1 VTASQRWFVLAIF
14 VLSSTINYL
23 DRQTLATVAP
33 VLRGEL
39 RLSNAEY
46 GWIVAAFSITYAIC
60 APLAGLLIDRIGL
73 HRGISLAVGL
83 WSAAALATGWV
94 RSFEGLLV
102 CRAMLGVAEAGGIPA
117 AGKAIGHYLRPA
129 ERALGNSLNQA
140 GVSLGLILAP
150 PIATWL
156 TVQYNWRVA
165 FMAAGAL
172 GLLWIPLW
180 RAVGGWK
187 GSPPKPSGDLS
198 PDSNGAVLLRDHRL
212 WAFALANALSM
223 IPYSLWT
230 NWTTLHLVDVNK
242 LSFVRAAW
250 YAWLPPLFGALGGL
264 AGGALSF
271 RAMNAGMDAITARTR
286 VCLLAAAV
294 GLVTALIPWA
304 PSAPLAAAGISISFF
319 AVAAFSVNMYSMPLD
334 AFPADRA
341 AFAVSLL
348 VSAYGAMQALTS
360 PMVGAII
367 DRWGYAPVCAV
378 AAVAPLA
385 AVGILKGTEAR
396 R

>member
-1 VTASQRWFVLAIF
+1 VTTPHRWFVLSIF

-33 VLRGEL
+33 VLRAEL

-46 GWIVAAFSITYAIC
+46 GWIVAAFSIAYAIC
-60 APLAGLLIDRIGL
+60 APLAGLAIDRIGL
-73 HRGISLAVGL
+73 HRGISLAVGM
-83 WSAAALATGWV
+83 WSLAALSTGWV
-94 RSFEGLLV
+94 RGFGALLA

-117 AGKAIGHYLRPA
+117 AGKAIGQYLRPA

-156 TVQYNWRVA
+156 TIRYGWRVA
-165 FMAAGAL
+165 FMATGAM

-180 RAVGGWK
+180 GLVGR
-187 GSPPKPSGDLS
+187 SGVPERKAPTS
-198 PDSNGAVLLRDHRL
+198 RPGGLLADRRL

-230 NWTTLHLVDVNK
+230 NWTTLHLVDVNR

-250 YAWLPPLFGALGGL
+250 YAWLPPVFGALGGFT
-264 AGGALSF
+264 GGALSF
-271 RAMNAGMDAITARTR
+271 RAMNAGVEAMAARRRVCVLAAIGCLITA
-286 VCLLAAAV
+286 A
-294 GLVTALIPWA
+294 IPWA
-304 PSAPLAAAGISISFF
+304 STAMLAAAGISVSFF
-319 AVAAFSVNMYSMPLD
+319 SVAAFSVNMYSMPLD

-360 PMVGAII
+360 PLVGAII
-367 DRWGYAPVCAV
+367 DRWGYTPVCL
-378 AAVAPLA
+378 LA
-385 AVGILKGTEAR
+385 AVMPLGAVAILKGTESR